1 MNGFSIKFNFAELG
15 LVSSESDATLEG
27 WFRFEPPFVE
37 CNLFSMLST
46 TDQMFNLALNPN
58 SKFKSDTSSTAF
70 WEYIA
75 IQYTY
80 ESQSSEMLSMLY
92 KEPINTFSGHI
103 KELEISNRCEVGVK
117 EIKLWRR
124 ILPNDKDEQRKS
136 ARMRPLYYS
145 KYYTDLLVYYPINEG
160 GGIILTDYGPN
171 SHNMQIY
178 KTEDIIISPEWK
190 LKGLQST
197 DIDFPFCMEGY
208 FSIYNEKENI
218 FNKNKNCLPNEGNIR
233 SQKSALR
240 LYALNNTSTQ
250 QMKISLDL
258 ENVEVNY
265 IIWELRFWIFVDS
278 TSDSPTNIIISN
290 CKEGNI
296 DSTLCLQLIINSTY
310 LRLSCDGEFVK
321 EYIYVNNIW
330 NYIQI
335 KSKDIIE
342 DHPHLHIYPTI
353 FDISSGDIA
362 LTAYRLADLS
372 LFMGENINRNIDID
386 INIQPT
392 IDMQRQNKLFHP
404 NLVVYMKLDKI
415 INGGVYEEISETYLP
430 IQGYSG
436 TLDDLISM
444 EFELN
449 ICESGLYP
457 FSLHS
462 PIGCTCN
469 YINIIL
475 YYIYIQYS
483 I

>member
-46 TDQMFNLALNPN
+46 NDEVFNLTLNPN

-70 WEYIA
+70 WEYIG

-124 ILPNDKDEQRKS
+124 ILPNNKDEQRKS
-136 ARMRPLYYS
+136 ARTRPLHYS

-208 FSIYNEKENI
+208 FSIFNEKENI
-218 FNKNKNCLPNEGNIR
+218 FNKNIDCLPNEGNIR
-233 SQKSALR
+233 SQKSALK
-240 LYALNNTSTQ
+240 LYELNNTSTQ
-250 QMKISLDL
+250 QMKISIDL
-258 ENVEVNY
+258 EGVGVNY
-265 IIWELRFWIFVDS
+265 MVWTLSFWIFVEF
-278 TSDSPTNIIISN
+278 TSDSPSNIIISN
-290 CKEGNI
+290 CKEG
-296 DSTLCLQLIINSTY
+296 DLSLCLQLILNSTHIG
-310 LRLSCDGEFVK
+310 LWWDNELVK
-321 EYIYVNNIW
+321 DYVYVHNIW

-335 KSKDIIE
+335 KSKDIIG
-342 DHPHLHIYPTI
+342 DHPHIHIYPTTLEI
-353 FDISSGDIA
+353 TSGDIA

-372 LFMGENINRNIDID
+372 LFMGDINID
-386 INIQPT
+386 INIDNRPT
-392 IDMQRQNKLFHP
+392 IGMQRQNKLFHP

-415 INGGVYEEISETYLP
+415 VNGGVFEEVSGAYLN
-430 IQGYSG
+430 IQGSSSG

-457 FSLHS
+457 YSLHS
-462 PIGCTCN
+462 PIGCTCK
-469 YINIIL
+469 YIYIIL
-475 YYIYIQYS
+475 YIYIIY
-483 I
+483 IILI